1 MAEALGAVQ
10 LPYGGAG
17 LPGAAGE
24 VSAWFPI
31 RQRLV
36 AANFGFSSPDT
47 GTLTYRGSPT

>member
-1 MAEALGAVQ
+1 MTALSTLRA
-10 LPYGGAG
+10 LP
-17 LPGAAGE
+17 GE

-47 GTLTYRGSPT
+47 GTLT